1 MFMGQFEH
9 TIDAKGRTIVPV
21 KYREELGEEFVCTW
35 GADGCLYLYPQ
46 EEWGVL
52 VEKLRKENKALSDEV
67 ALRDK
72 SLEEMGYELA
82 QARNDYNSLMMAK
95 MIEITDGDMESA
107 QRRLAKLIREVN
119 KCITLIS
126 EK

>member
-1 MFMGQFEH
+1 MDENDKLIALFSTRVRQ
-9 TIDAKGRTIVPV
+9 
-21 KYREELGEEFVCTW
+21 L
-35 GADGCLYLYPQ
+35 LL
-46 EEWGVL
+46 L

-72 SLEEMGYELA
+72 SLAEMGYELA

-119 KCITLIS
+119 KLSLIHI
-126 EK
+126 

>member
-1 MFMGQFEH
+1 MDENDKLIALFSTRVRQ
-9 TIDAKGRTIVPV
+9 
-21 KYREELGEEFVCTW
+21 L
-35 GADGCLYLYPQ
+35 LL
-46 EEWGVL
+46 L

-95 MIEITDGDMESA
+95 MIEITDGDNTIY
-107 QRRLAKLIREVN
+107 LYEVKKNCDN
-119 KCITLIS
+119 KITVFFQKHILF
-126 EK
+126 

>member
-1 MFMGQFEH
+1 MDENDKLIALFSTRVRQ
-9 TIDAKGRTIVPV
+9 
-21 KYREELGEEFVCTW
+21 L
-35 GADGCLYLYPQ
+35 LL
-46 EEWGVL
+46 L

-67 ALRDK
+67 ALCDK

>member
-1 MFMGQFEH
+1 MDENDKLIALFSTRVRQ
-9 TIDAKGRTIVPV
+9 
-21 KYREELGEEFVCTW
+21 L
-35 GADGCLYLYPQ
+35 LL
-46 EEWGVL
+46 L
-52 VEKLRKENKALSDEV
+52 VEKLRKV